1 MRLATTMKNS
11 RRLRIRSG
19 RGVGEQGGAPGAEG
33 AREQKEDRSRGG
45 GRGKGKFGQDQ
56 RDSKEKRVSAA
67 SH

>member
-19 RGVGEQGGAPGAEG
+19 RGVGEQVGAPGG
-33 AREQKEDRSRGG
+33 VGGREQKEDRSRG